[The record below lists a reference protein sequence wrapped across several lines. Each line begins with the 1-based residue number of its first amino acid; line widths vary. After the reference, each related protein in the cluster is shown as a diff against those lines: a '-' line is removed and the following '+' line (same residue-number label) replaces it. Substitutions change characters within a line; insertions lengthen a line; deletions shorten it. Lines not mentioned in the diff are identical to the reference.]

1 MGKSAPKA
9 PDPGETAAAQGA
21 WNSFTAQQQQ
31 VMNQTGQVTPWGSL
45 EYKQTGTK
53 TIIDPN
59 GKPIQVPVSTAYTTL
74 SPTQQAIFDK
84 SQQAQTNL
92 ADISV
97 QQTDKLG
104 ELLNNPFEF
113 NNSDAEQWAYDLAS
127 PRILQQQG
135 KNEATLRSQLIA
147 SGIRPGSAQW
157 DSEMSRLTNANTDQL
172 NQLALTGRSQAFGE
186 ALQTRNQALNEPIA
200 LASGTQ
206 IQSPNASFTQTPQ
219 SQIGGVDYT
228 GLVNNQYNAQMQQY
242 NSQMG
247 ALGGLFGLGAK
258 AIFSDRRLKK
268 DIISMG
274 EKNGLPW
281 YGFRYIWESSTSPL
295 RHGLMAQDML
305 KLRPETVVMDES
317 GYMAVDYDLALGG
330 A

>member
-9 PDPGETAAAQGA
+9 PDPNKTAAAQGQ

-31 VMNQTGQVTPWGSL
+31 AMNMIGQNSPWGSL
-45 EYKQTGTK
+45 NYTQSGTQ

-59 GKPIQVPVSTAYTTL
+59 GKPVKVPMYTANTTL
-74 SPTQQAIFDK
+74 SPAQQAIFDK
-84 SQQAQTNL
+84 TQQSENNL
-92 ADISV
+92 AGIAV
-97 QQTDKLG
+97 QQTGKLG

-135 KNEATLRSQLIA
+135 KNESALRSQLIA
-147 SGIRPGSAQW
+147 SGIRPGTAAW
-157 DSEMSRLTNANTDQL
+157 DSEMTRLTNANTDQL

-206 IQSPNASFTQTPQ
+206 IQNPNSTFAQTPQ
-219 SQIGGVDYT
+219 AQVGGVDYT
-228 GLVNNQYNAQMQQY
+228 GLVNNQYNSQMQQY

-247 ALGGLFGLGAK
+247 ALGGLFKLGAGF
-258 AIFSDRRLKK
+258 AFSDRRLKK
-268 DIISMG
+268 DIVPMG
-274 EKNGLPW
+274 EKSGMPW
-281 YGFRYIWESSTSPL
+281 YAFRYVWEDAISPL
-295 RHGLMAQDML
+295 RYGFMADEVAEV
-305 KLRPETVVMDES
+305 KPEAVSMHPS
-317 GYMAVDYDLALGG
+317 GFAQVDYDIAMGVI
-330 A
+330 